1 MNRSIIGAASP
12 TEFLHET
19 LTGSLGVGSLR
30 DLALDP
36 LPNGVRGLLADAVP
50 GWDGSLDR
58 LIRTK
63 YKPGR
68 KLTAYYQLTP
78 GDEARH
84 VAVTWTNESV
94 RVLVSPDDPDMPQL
108 SALHDR
114 RHLADLFGFAGR
126 IDTIRYRPG
135 QRHVLRVSS
144 RDLPKNGRSVF
155 VKTDRDDSGARAVPV
170 VEALADRITKECPG
184 AHLAEPIGYSA
195 ADRAGFWEGAPGE
208 PLWRR
213 FAGGAP
219 EARLTF
225 LVGRALRVLHETPL
239 DDVPAHDGPARDA
252 SVEIASTIRAGEHI
266 AALLPEVGA
275 QFRAIAEDVADD
287 LACVPT
293 EAPTFT
299 HGDVKSDNVLAFG
312 NEVRL
317 LDLDRCGP
325 ADPALDLAKFVA
337 DLRWWCGPDR
347 RCAGGLIDSFL
358 NGYGDA
364 DPARWERAV
373 HLTRLFQLKLA
384 ARRCSVHDPA
394 WETRVRSRVSAA
406 APVLNR
412 SAR

>member
-1 MNRSIIGAASP
+1 MNPSIIGDASP
-12 TEFLHET
+12 TELPRET
-19 LTGSLGVGSLR
+19 LTGSRGVGPLR
-30 DLALDP
+30 DMALNP
-36 LPNGVRGLLADAVP
+36 LRHGVRGLLTDLVP
-50 GWDGSLDR
+50 DWDGSLHR

-63 YKPGR
+63 YKPAR

-78 GDEARH
+78 DDEASH

-94 RVLVSPDDPDMPQL
+94 RALVSPDDPDMPGL
-108 SALHDR
+108 AALHDR
-114 RHLADLFGFAGR
+114 DHLTDLLGFAGR

-144 RDLPKNGRSVF
+144 PDRVAYI
-155 VKTDRDDSGARAVPV
+155 KTDRDDSGARAVPV
-170 VEALADRITKECPG
+170 VQALTERVTSLCPG

-195 ADRAGFWEGAPGE
+195 ADRAGLWEGAPGE

-219 EARLTF
+219 EARLTH

-239 DDVPAHDGPARDA
+239 GDLPAHGRPARDT
-252 SVEIASTIRAGEHI
+252 SMEIASTIRAGEHI

-275 QFRAIAEDVADD
+275 EFLAIAHGVADD
-287 LACVPT
+287 LARVPT

-312 NEVRL
+312 KEVRI

-347 RCAGGLIDSFL
+347 NCAGGLIDAFL
-358 NGYGDA
+358 SGYGDA
-364 DPARWERAV
+364 DPARWERTV

-394 WETRVRSRVSAA
+394 WETRVRARVSAA
-406 APVLNR
+406 APVL
-412 SAR
+412 ARGAR

>member
-1 MNRSIIGAASP
+1 MLGEASP
-12 TEFLHET
+12 TELLHET
-19 LTGSLGVGSLR
+19 LSGSLGVGSLR

-36 LPNGVRGLLADAVP
+36 LPHGVRGLLADVLP
-50 GWDGSLDR
+50 GWNGSLDR
-58 LIRTK
+58 LVRTK

-84 VAVTWTNESV
+84 VAVTWTNDSV
-94 RVLVSPDDPDMPQL
+94 RVLVSPDDPAMPQL
-108 SALHDR
+108 AALHDR
-114 RHLADLFGFAGR
+114 RHLTDLLGFAGR

-135 QRHVLRVSS
+135 QRHVLQVSS
-144 RDLPKNGRSVF
+144 PDRVVY

-170 VEALADRITKECPG
+170 VEALTERITSACPG
-184 AHLAEPIGYSA
+184 AHLAEPIRYSA
-195 ADRAGFWEGAPGE
+195 ADRAGFWKGAPGE

-239 DDVPAHDGPARDA
+239 DDLPAHDGPARDA

-287 LACVPT
+287 LARVPT

-299 HGDVKSDNVLAFG
+299 HGDVKSDNVLASG
-312 NEVRL
+312 NDVRL
-317 LDLDRCGP
+317 LDLDRSGP

-364 DPARWERAV
+364 DLARWERTV

-384 ARRCSVHDPA
+384 ARRCAVHDPA

-406 APVLNR
+406 APVLSR
-412 SAR
+412 GAR